1 MSLVIE
7 IQAIA
12 DQLVDIDLRRAFGT
26 PAISAPVITPAVFA
40 RAPFARRT
48 SMALARRT
56 TMTTLARW
64 TRFAVPGFLLLC
76 H

>member
-12 DQLVDIDLRRAFGT
+12 DQLLDIDLRRAFGT

-48 SMALARRT
+48 T
-56 TMTTLARW
+56 VTTLAR
-64 TRFAVPGFLLLC
+64 RPGFAIPGFLLLC